1 MRSAYGGEGGR
12 GKPTTTK
19 KAQKHFQGTHLL
31 GTHRTP
37 TRLPR
42 PVMLASCLFSAL
54 AQLENFRRVD
64 VTTYRAEGSD
74 PRHSA
79 MSTSPLIQ
87 ALVDDNVTLAHELID
102 AGADVSAL
110 DTITPLYA
118 AQEYVTKKKQC
129 HKLIRK
135 LLSKGA
141 EVDQPTQ
148 DGTTTLMLAAYQGD
162 VRSAQI
168 LLDAGAD
175 PLTKLNHMH
184 ANAISTA
191 RAGGHHELAEQLQ
204 EHVGESGAR
213 HHFGR
218 PEKVEL

>member
-1 MRSAYGGEGGR
+1 
-12 GKPTTTK
+12 
-19 KAQKHFQGTHLL
+19 
-31 GTHRTP
+31 
-37 TRLPR
+37 
-42 PVMLASCLFSAL
+42 MLASCLFSAL

-64 VTTYRAEGSD
+64 VTTHRAEGSD

-168 LLDAGAD
+168 LLRHHGDFLAV
-175 PLTKLNHMH
+175 
-184 ANAISTA
+184 A
-191 RAGGHHELAEQLQ
+191 RAVVAAA
-204 EHVGESGAR
+204 SGSR
-213 HHFGR
+213 RG
-218 PEKVEL
+218 